1 VESNPITQKSQE
13 ASTKGGEDKKKE
25 EEKKKESGS
34 IHSQLTSSLMETS
47 EDEEARRKEAER
59 AAKKAKKGFSEA
71 ELNQII
77 DVELKETNTI
87 TFMFI
92 PGTVVNTETS
102 EVELVTAENKNYEAL
117 KQSKIGSDSYTVR
130 GT

>member
-1 VESNPITQKSQE
+1 
-13 ASTKGGEDKKKE
+13 
-25 EEKKKESGS
+25 
-34 IHSQLTSSLMETS
+34 METS

-77 DVELKETNTI
+77 DVELKETSTI

-92 PGTVVNTETS
+92 PGTVVNTETA
-102 EVELVTAENKNYEAL
+102 EVDVVDADNKTYEAL
-117 KQSKIGSDSYTVR
+117 KQSKIGSDSYTMR
-130 GT
+130 GTQTLNLTQKHKNEPFFGFT

>member
-1 VESNPITQKSQE
+1 
-13 ASTKGGEDKKKE
+13 
-25 EEKKKESGS
+25 
-34 IHSQLTSSLMETS
+34 METS

-77 DVELKETNTI
+77 DVELKETTTI

-92 PGTVVNTETS
+92 PGTVVNTETA
-102 EVELVTAENKNYEAL
+102 EVEVVTADNKNYEAL
-117 KQSKIGSDSYTVR
+117 KQSKIGSDSYTAR
-130 GT
+130 GTQTLNLTQKHKNESFLGFTQESKEVTASNWDIDDASK